1 MVGAAGGCATRTEER
16 VGAVRE
22 VLVRVLVARSR
33 IVALLRSKDVASEM
47 PSVSNSSGSDAT
59 VYLNKAV
66 RESVI
71 ERKVA
76 YSVELPTVSVNRGA
90 PVTVTDS
97 EKATV
102 KVGVSEGI

>member
-1 MVGAAGGCATRTEER
+1 M
-16 VGAVRE
+16 
-22 VLVRVLVARSR
+22 
-33 IVALLRSKDVASEM
+33 RSKDVASVM
-47 PSVSNSSGSDAT
+47 PSPSISRGSDAT
-59 VYLNKAV
+59 VYLNRAV

-76 YSVELPTVSVNRGA
+76 YSVELPTVSVRRGK